1 TGCGIISI
9 GRYRHQTPKRTD
21 STTPGT
27 TTASLALA
35 TPRSWQQRSHY
46 ESSSHHTY
54 SQRVE
59 ADHEP
64 ASPFWWRSAV
74 FAVASG
80 RRGES
85 IVGGSPSSQSRLPTA
100 PSNLAA
106 SGVSATQIN
115 LSWHDNSGNESGFT
129 IQRSVSSAGP

>member
-85 IVGGSPSSQSRLPTA
+85 IVGGSPSSQSRFTHGAIQSCRFRRFCHPNQ
-100 PSNLAA
+100 SELAR
-106 SGVSATQIN
+106 QFR
-115 LSWHDNSGNESGFT
+115 E
-129 IQRSVSSAGP
+129 